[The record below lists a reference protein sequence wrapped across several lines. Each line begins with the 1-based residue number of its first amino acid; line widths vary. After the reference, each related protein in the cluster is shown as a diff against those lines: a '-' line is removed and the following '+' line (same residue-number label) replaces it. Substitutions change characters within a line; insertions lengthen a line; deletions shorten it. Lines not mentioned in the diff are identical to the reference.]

1 MVIELENVSKSY
13 RSRRGRTPAVDALSL
28 AIPRGGVHGF
38 LGPNGSGKTTTIR
51 MLLGLVAADAGT
63 VRVLGAQVPHELPR
77 VVGSVGALVESPQ
90 LFPSFTGRRNL
101 AILATLAGLPDSRV
115 DGLLELVGLTER
127 ADDRVKGYSLGMR
140 QRLAI
145 AAAMLKAPQLL
156 ILDEPTNGLDP
167 AGMVEVREL
176 VRRLGSDGRTTV
188 FLSSHLLAEVE
199 AVCDAVTILRRG
211 ALVTSG
217 TVAEVLARAGSG
229 AALSVRVPEPG
240 RALEVLRAAGITA
253 QAPTSAAAPS
263 AVVPGAPA
271 PPGAMAAHAATTGP
285 PAPTSGPLTVTG
297 AEGAHVNWVL
307 ATAGL
312 WASEITP
319 VRPDL
324 ERAFLD
330 LTETPGESS

>member
-1 MVIELENVSKSY
+1 MSTQAPAQVRAPSAAAPSVARVVIELEKVRKSY
-13 RSRRGRTPAVDALSL
+13 GGVRGGRTVAVDDLTL
-28 AIPRGGVHGF
+28 TVPRGGVHGF

-51 MLLGLVAADAGT
+51 ILLGLVAPDSGA
-63 VRVLGAQVPHELPR
+63 VRVLGADVPRALPE

-90 LFPSFTGRRNL
+90 LFPSFSGRRNL
-101 AILATLAGLPDSRV
+101 QILATLSGLPGTRV
-115 DGLLELVGLTER
+115 DEMLELVGLTER
-127 ADDRVKGYSLGMR
+127 SDDRVKGYSLGMR

-145 AAAMLKAPQLL
+145 AAAMLKGPELL

-211 ALVTSG
+211 RLVVSGPVTEVLTSAGGQAQLVVRVEQAERAVDILSTAGMVATATSSG
-217 TVAEVLARAGSG
+217 TILVESPSG
-229 AALSVRVPEPG
+229 AAVN
-240 RALEVLRAAGITA
+240 ALL
-253 QAPTSAAAPS
+253 
-263 AVVPGAPA
+263 
-271 PPGAMAAHAATTGP
+271 
-285 PAPTSGPLTVTG
+285 
-297 AEGAHVNWVL
+297 GAHD
-307 ATAGL
+307 L

-330 LTETPGESS
+330 LTTQPEVSL

>member
-1 MVIELENVSKSY
+1 MPRPGAAVAGGSAAGRKTPTVTRMVIELDRVRKTY
-13 RSRRGRTPAVDALSL
+13 GGVRGGRTIAVDDLTL
-28 AIPRGGVHGF
+28 TVPQGGVHGF

-51 MLLGLVAADAGT
+51 MLLGLVAPESGS
-63 VRVLGAQVPHELPR
+63 VRVLGADVPAALPS

-90 LFPSFTGRRNL
+90 LFPSFSGRRNL
-101 AILATLAGLPDSRV
+101 EILATLAGTPATRV
-115 DGLLELVGLTER
+115 NEMLELVGLAER

-145 AAAMLKAPQLL
+145 AAAMLKEPALL

-176 VRRLGSDGRTTV
+176 VRTLGSDGRTTV

-199 AVCDAVTILRRG
+199 AVCDAVTILRKG
-211 ALVTSG
+211 SLVVSG
-217 TVAEVLARAGSG
+217 PVSEVLALAGSAAQLAIRVEEPELAHRALDILAAAGVPASSPAPGTLTVDSASG
-229 AALSVRVPEPG
+229 AAVN
-240 RALEVLRAAGITA
+240 ALLGA
-253 QAPTSAAAPS
+253 QAI
-263 AVVPGAPA
+263 
-271 PPGAMAAHAATTGP
+271 
-285 PAPTSGPLTVTG
+285 
-297 AEGAHVNWVL
+297 
-307 ATAGL
+307 

-330 LTETPGESS
+330 LTTESEVAS

>member
-1 MVIELENVSKSY
+1 MVIELQHVSKSY
-13 RSRRGRTPAVDALSL
+13 RTRHGRVRAVDDLTLS
-28 AIPRGGVHGF
+28 IPRGGVHGF

-51 MLLGLVAADAGT
+51 ILLGLVAADAGT
-63 VRVLGAQVPHELPR
+63 VRVLGAEVPQRLPD

-101 AILATLAGLPDSRV
+101 QVLAALAGLPDARA
-115 DGLLELVGLTER
+115 DELLELVGLADR
-127 ADDRVKGYSLGMR
+127 AEDRVKGYSLGMR

-145 AAAMLKAPQLL
+145 AAAMLKAPELL

-211 ALVTSG
+211 ALVASG
-217 TVAEVLARAGSG
+217 PVAEVLARASSG
-229 AALSVRVPEPG
+229 ERTSVRVPDPG
-240 RALEVLRAAGITA
+240 AAVGVLRDRGLGATPTGPDTLLVDSRDGAAINAALAGAGI
-253 QAPTSAAAPS
+253 
-263 AVVPGAPA
+263 
-271 PPGAMAAHAATTGP
+271 
-285 PAPTSGPLTVTG
+285 
-297 AEGAHVNWVL
+297 
-307 ATAGL
+307 
-312 WASEITP
+312 WASELTP

-330 LTETPGESS
+330 LTEAGEVA